1 MTRSLHAVGLALLY
15 TAALPAWA
23 EDPPPPLS
31 RGWHFEQRDGAGLY
45 RTICQGCHMDQ
56 GQGAV
61 GAGAYPALAGN
72 PRLASAPYV
81 LRMVL
86 HGRKAMPSLG
96 RSLDDAQVAQVTA
109 YVRQRFGPGQGADA
123 PVTAA
128 DAAAQRAL
136 PPPP

>member
-1 MTRSLHAVGLALLY
+1 MTRTWLAVCLGVLC
-15 TAALPAWA
+15 TVALPAWA

-31 RGWHFEQRDGAGLY
+31 RGWRFEERDGAGLY
-45 RTICQGCHMDQ
+45 RAICQGCHMDQ

-86 HGRKAMPSLG
+86 HGRKAMPALG
-96 RSLDDAQVAQVTA
+96 RGLDDDQVAQVAT
-109 YVRQRFGPGQGADA
+109 YVRQRFGAVPAADA

-128 DAAAQRAL
+128 DAALQRSL
-136 PPPP
+136 TPPP